1 MTESDTPRTDAI
13 WHELRQLPSTTT
25 EKWLDSLARMMERE
39 ISSLQQFAN
48 TTARDRDEWM
58 TRALVAQAKES
69 K

>member
-1 MTESDTPRTDAI
+1 MIESETPRTDAI
-13 WHELRQLPSTTT
+13 WHELGQIPTTTT

-39 ISSLQQFAN
+39 IASLNQFAN

-58 TRALVAQAKES
+58 TRAIIAQAKES